1 MVFAK
6 QKEDSRLLHKF
17 RATPLPSTRFGY
29 SAQGWLKT
37 HVVAYV
43 AVVADSAGRVS
54 TVIKAVESRIVLI
67 HAGQW
72 TSAAFLTLRAYMQA
86 NAFDEYVSVE

>member
-54 TVIKAVESRIVLI
+54 TVIKAVES
-67 HAGQW
+67 
-72 TSAAFLTLRAYMQA
+72 LTLRAYMQA

>member
-6 QKEDSRLLHKF
+6 QEDSRLLHTF
-17 RATPLPSTRFGY
+17 RATPLPSTRFAY
-29 SAQGWLKT
+29 SAQGWLNT

-43 AVVADSAGRVS
+43 AVVAGSAGRAS

-67 HAGQW
+67 HTGQW
-72 TSAAFLTLRAYMQA
+72 ASAAFLTLRAYMQVIA
-86 NAFDEYVSVE
+86 LGEYDSNG